1 MELKCIGTIT
11 KPQGLKGEFRLKPNV
26 RSFRDY
32 KEIKKIII
40 NNSEYIVNRVVLRD
54 SFTIFN
60 VQNIDSI
67 DIAETLR
74 NTDVY
79 IEYDPETEP
88 EDESIEG
95 YKLVSKDGSTIL
107 GTITTVDNF
116 GASDIVNVV
125 TDDGVSFAFPNVREV
140 ITSIDDDLEIVYI
153 DDDILDE
160 LRV

>member
-40 NNSEYIVNRVVLRD
+40 NNTEYIVNRVVLRD

>member
-79 IEYDPETEP
+79 IEYDPENEP

-125 TDDGVSFAFPNVREV
+125 TDDGASFAFPNVREV

>member
-40 NNSEYIVNRVVLRD
+40 NNTEYIVNRVVLRD

-79 IEYDPETEP
+79 VEYDPENEP

-116 GASDIVNVV
+116 GASDIVNVI
-125 TDDGVSFAFPNVREV
+125 TDDGASFAFPNVREV

>member
-40 NNSEYIVNRVVLRD
+40 NNTEYIVNRVVLRD

-125 TDDGVSFAFPNVREV
+125 TDDGASFAFPNVREV
-140 ITSIDDDLEIVYI
+140 ITSIDDDLELVYI

>member
-40 NNSEYIVNRVVLRD
+40 NNTEYIVNRVVLRD

-79 IEYDPETEP
+79 VEYDPENEP

-95 YKLVSKDGSTIL
+95 YKLVGKDGSTIL

-116 GASDIVNVV
+116 GASDIVNVI
-125 TDDGVSFAFPNVREV
+125 TDDGASFAFPNVREV

>member
-40 NNSEYIVNRVVLRD
+40 NNTEYIVNRVVLRD
-54 SFTIFN
+54 TFTIFN

-74 NTDVY
+74 NTDVF
-79 IEYDPETEP
+79 IEYDPENEP
-88 EDESIEG
+88 ESESIEG

-116 GASDIVNVV
+116 GASDIVNVLM
-125 TDDGVSFAFPNVREV
+125 DDGKTFSFPNVREV

>member
-32 KEIKKIII
+32 KEIEKIII
-40 NNSEYIVNRVVLRD
+40 NNTEYIVNRVVLRD
-54 SFTIFN
+54 SFVIFN

-79 IEYDPETEP
+79 IEYDPELEP

-95 YKLVSKDGSTIL
+95 YKVISKDGSTVL

-125 TDDGVSFAFPNVREV
+125 TDDGSTFAFPNVRSV
-140 ITSIDDDLEIVYI
+140 ITNIDDDLEMVYV

>member
-40 NNSEYIVNRVVLRD
+40 NNTEYIVNRVVLRD

-79 IEYDPETEP
+79 VEYDPENEP

-95 YKLVSKDGSTIL
+95 YKVVSKYGTIL

-116 GASDIVNVV
+116 GASDVVNVD
-125 TDDGVSFAFPNVREV
+125 TEDGGSFAFPNVRQV
-140 ITSIDDDLEIVYI
+140 ITSIDDDLEIVYV